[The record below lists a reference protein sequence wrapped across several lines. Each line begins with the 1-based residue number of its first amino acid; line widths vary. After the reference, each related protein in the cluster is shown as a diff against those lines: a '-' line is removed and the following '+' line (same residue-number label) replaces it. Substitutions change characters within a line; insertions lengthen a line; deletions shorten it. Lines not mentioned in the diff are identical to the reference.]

1 MEGIEGRLIRS
12 RSYSLDED
20 CGGSDADEE
29 GVMRKEQF
37 GVDRGPNEI
46 ELYGCQ
52 RTLERAAGGGLR
64 ARECETACIKM
75 MEGKWE
81 TRGKAW
87 IRSRSDRTRLIRFST
102 HRPRVKYK

>member
-1 MEGIEGRLIRS
+1 MEGIEGGLICS

-20 CGGSDADEE
+20 CGGSDPDEE

-46 ELYGCQ
+46 ELYGCK
-52 RTLERAAGGGLR
+52 RTLERAARGDLR

-75 MEGKWE
+75 IEGRWE
-81 TRGKAW
+81 TGGRQVSGG
-87 IRSRSDRTRLIRFST
+87 
-102 HRPRVKYK
+102 